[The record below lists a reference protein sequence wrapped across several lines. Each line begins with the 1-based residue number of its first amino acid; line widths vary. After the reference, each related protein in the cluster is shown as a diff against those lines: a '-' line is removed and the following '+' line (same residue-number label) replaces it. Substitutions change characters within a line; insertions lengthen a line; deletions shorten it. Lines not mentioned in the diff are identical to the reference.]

1 MGSARQ
7 TGGRQVT
14 RRVLISGATGYV
26 GTALTTLLSKRND
39 LTVRTFDT
47 QHFGNSIEDLPNIEH
62 VKGDITQYQ
71 DVKAAM
77 EGVTDVI
84 HLAAIVTDDLV
95 DLNRSYGRTV
105 NVDATKALLYEAE
118 YQKVERFIY
127 ASSSSVYGLAARN
140 NEAGPDEETPPEPQ
154 TAYASQKLEAERH
167 VVTGDWDIPMRVAIR
182 SATCMGPAPRTR
194 LDVVV
199 NIFSSQAW
207 FNHEITVH
215 GGNQY
220 RSNIHVEDVAGLYAL
235 MLDAPAEKIDGQV
248 FNATKDNRM
257 VGDIAVVVASEL
269 KRLYG
274 RHADVIITEV
284 EDVRSYRLDPSKLQR
299 VLGWKPFWTLEDAIR
314 DNFAFFEE
322 GGITDPDDA
331 IYRNNDRMRDTVLA
345 G

>member
-1 MGSARQ
+1 MPKIDG
-7 TGGRQVT
+7 

-26 GTALTTLLSKRND
+26 GTALTTLLSKRDD
-39 LTVRTFDT
+39 LTVRTLDT
-47 QHFGNSIEDLPNIEH
+47 GNFGNSIEDLPNVEF
-62 VKGDITQYQ
+62 VKGDITQHE
-71 DVKAAM
+71 DVKRAM

-95 DLNRSYGRTV
+95 DLNRDYGRMV
-105 NVDATKALLYEAE
+105 NATATKRLLYEAQ

-154 TAYASQKLEAERH
+154 TAYASQKLEAERY
-167 VVTGDWDIPMRVAIR
+167 VVSGKNWVGIPVRTAIR
-182 SATCMGPAPRTR
+182 SATCMGPAPRMR
-194 LDVVV
+194 LDTVV
-199 NIFSSQAW
+199 NILSSQAW

-235 MLDAPAEKIDGQV
+235 MLEAPAEKIDKQV

-257 VGDIAVVVASEL
+257 VGDIAVVVARQL

-284 EDVRSYRLDPSKLQR
+284 EDVRSYRLDPSKLER
-299 VLGWKPFWTLEDAIR
+299 VLGWTATRTLEDAIR
-314 DNFAFFEE
+314 DNFAFFEA
-322 GGITDPDDA
+322 GGVTDPSDA
-331 IYRNNDRMRDTVLA
+331 IYNNTARMAETVRA